1 MHSNFEFM
9 FINFVIHRIVISQY
23 GLTMFIYVAIDK
35 LNIINDCSFKH
46 LLLRK
51 QDTQLRKVQ
60 KESLHARLNP

>member
-1 MHSNFEFM
+1 MYIQILKS
-9 FINFVIHRIVISQY
+9 HRIVISQY

-35 LNIINDCSFKH
+35 LNIINGCSFKH

-60 KESLHARLNP
+60 KESLHSRLNP

>member
-1 MHSNFEFM
+1 M
-9 FINFVIHRIVISQY
+9 FIYLHRIVISQY

-35 LNIINDCSFKH
+35 LNIINGCSFKH